1 MSDMTDKVIQA
12 AMTGDLAVLRR
23 IAKQHGVTAVKAEG
37 DPDELTTIHVAA
49 AAGHEDIVRFLLSDE
64 IRADPRTARD
74 NNFTPLHAAAM
85 QGNARICQLLL
96 DHGADPNMQTDPQG
110 YSPLHSAAWGGHVE
124 AGSGPA
130 RMRRTDRPAQLP
142 WRNPPKDREA
152 TEANRRRGIAQGQN
166 APQRLVAILVIGAF
180 EG

>member
-1 MSDMTDKVIQA
+1 MSDITDKVIQA

-64 IRADPRTARD
+64 IRADPRTATD

-110 YSPLHSAAWGGHVE
+110 YLPLHSAAWGGHVE
-124 AGSGPA
+124 AVQVLLECGA
-130 RMRRTDRPAQLP
+130 RTDLHNYRGEIPLKTARRQKRTAVVELLKGRMP
-142 WRNPPKDREA
+142 RKSWWR
-152 TEANRRRGIAQGQN
+152 
-166 APQRLVAILVIGAF
+166 F
-180 EG
+180 W